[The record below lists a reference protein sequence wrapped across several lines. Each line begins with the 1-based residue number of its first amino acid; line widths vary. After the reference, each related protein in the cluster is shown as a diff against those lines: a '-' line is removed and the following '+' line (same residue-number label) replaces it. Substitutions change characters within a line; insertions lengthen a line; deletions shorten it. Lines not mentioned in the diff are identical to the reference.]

1 MTAWLILMLWLNELN
16 NCRYILPQT
25 ALSFSKLP

>member
-1 MTAWLILMLWLNELN
+1 MTARLTLTLLLNVLN

-25 ALSFSKLP
+25 ALSYSKLP